1 MDIHTLDQDLQIVG
15 GQLTL
20 TASTLPGL
28 SLQPWLLVYN
38 QDQPLIIASARKE
51 VRGHEVIVSGTTPFM
66 GVPSLAVTATF
77 HLDTTNTP
85 VAQLRFTLI
94 GKKPAPNAWRFSTS
108 FPQIPLAMDYAQS
121 VTIPH
126 LNVYDELQLTDAA
139 FVLSTGAGN
148 DQTTGVP
155 LVPGLNFIATLN
167 PQGLTGLFD
176 SLLGGKKQVT
186 LYGPIVVPTTGQVT
200 PELPPE
206 TYPWQTSWPVPGIL
220 LQADLGIAVTLA
232 KLKFQNCALRL
243 YTPLT
248 SDWLDANATYE
259 PIIAITGTL
268 QIPGANV
275 SVDAL
280 VELTRNYAYTP
291 IAGIF
296 QGVSLASLASLADL
310 ANGNDLLDLLPAA
323 IKGPLLK
330 AGGLSLEQAALIL
343 TDRLSAEAVASV
355 FLSVGMPQV
364 QWTVFSGVTV
374 EHLFAAFLIDSPF
387 ITQQRTVSAQIGG
400 TIDIGGVLLDVIT
413 QVPDFTVRAEL
424 QDEAVFPLKA
434 FFQQYVPELPA
445 PPDLQVGEAQLVITP
460 GSSYDFTASMLDDPA
475 WTLDLGPLPL
485 TLSNVELSLS
495 RQTSRPAQGT
505 FTATLALG
513 QDLELTT
520 SYTLPGDFLLR
531 ADLPEV
537 HLSSVIALLNEI
549 DLPLPTGFDIDL
561 KQASVLIERVASDLS
576 FNVAADISTL
586 GLLAFTVQ
594 RQSAWGFALGVDLT
608 LSSLSALPGLAVLA
622 PFERFVGLE
631 TLMLVVSSFDGS
643 AGFQFPD
650 MANFQVPSLGNGKIQ
665 LPRQA
670 SGLVRG
676 LNIYAR
682 LRTTQSTGFR
692 VLATY
697 LGLQL
702 DGTVGITLAVSLPDP
717 LTNSKLFVSVSGEIQ
732 PGTTLVGELGG
743 LLQGGEIGVFLTAV
757 VKTQVQNQ
765 PMEFDVTAMVLENGV
780 LICGT
785 MQGTIHFGPVQL
797 SNLALV
803 VGLDFEGIPSLGIAA
818 TLDIN
823 TFESALALFFDSTD
837 PAKSLVAG
845 ALSSLTLL
853 DIARYLAG
861 QQDIPAGLDTVL
873 GLIGLKEL
881 KAFSMPAALA
891 LSLDNRD
898 IPAIS
903 AAFMQY
909 GSIHLAGSSDLVL
922 LVINERGALW
932 HLTDLATMQ
941 HYSLK
946 LRGTDVA
953 VTLEPQLYIAPA
965 TTFIGSLQYPQ
976 GCDITAEIDYL
987 LIQAQIKILIS
998 AQQGIAADVD
1008 LAPIVLLSRDFFSL
1022 TGAGGQGGPH
1032 LSLATYRQP
1041 ELTDPQLRDPHFLI
1055 TGNLRLLGAD
1065 TAGLSLLISEQ
1076 GLTFALSS
1084 QTSPLLF
1091 LQLHGSIDGLS
1102 QLDIGG
1108 SIVVGINRSLDLG
1121 VLGSLSVDVTVNG
1134 ALDITYIG
1142 GSAAASV
1149 QGGFVF
1155 QGIQCNIAAFG
1166 LDVHSPALQN
1176 IGETLWN
1183 QIVDIISKLLKNPDQ
1198 WLEWVRTTI
1207 ISGVGQAAEQ
1217 VGQILVSVYQLSAD
1231 AIASKTSQI
1240 LGYSIDGVSQALKGA
1255 GCSANEAVSALKDVG
1270 YQTADIAT
1278 AVGSVFTSLHADI
1291 NVGHIDTPAGPH
1303 LDTPT
1308 SHLDVPGTHVD
1319 STTHADL
1326 PGSHI
1331 DSSVHADTPHVDSPV
1346 GTIVPHGD
1354 AHPHTDQSITPH
1366 GDSNPHI
1373 DQTTTPHGDTSTPH
1387 GDSQIPP
1394 HGDTSSH
1401 VDVNS

>member
-1 MDIHTLDQDLQIVG
+1 MDIHTLDQDLSIVG

-20 TASTLPGL
+20 TATTLPGL
-28 SLQPWLLVYN
+28 PLEPLLLAYN
-38 QDQPLIIASARKE
+38 QDQPLSIARAQKE
-51 VRGHEVIVSGTTPFM
+51 VRGQVVIVSGTTSFM

-77 HLDTTNTP
+77 HLDATNTP

-94 GKKPAPNAWRFSTS
+94 GKKAAPTAWRFSSS
-108 FPQIPLAMDYAQS
+108 FPHIPLAMDYAQS
-121 VTIPH
+121 VTIAL
-126 LNVYDELQLTDAA
+126 LNVYDELQLTDAV
-139 FVLSTGAGN
+139 FVLSTRAGN

-155 LVPGLNFIATLN
+155 LVAGLNFIATLN
-167 PQGLTGLFD
+167 PQGLIGLFD
-176 SLLGGKKQVT
+176 SLLAGKKQVT

-220 LQADLGIAVTLA
+220 LQADLGIEVTLA
-232 KLKFQNCALRL
+232 KLRFQNCALRL

-248 SDWLDANATYE
+248 NDWLDAHDTYA
-259 PIIAITGTL
+259 PIIAVTGTL
-268 QIPGANV
+268 HIPSANV

-291 IAGIF
+291 IAGSF
-296 QGVSLASLASLADL
+296 QGVNLDNLARLADV
-310 ANGNDLLDLLPAA
+310 AAGNDLFELLPAA

-330 AGGLSLEQAALIL
+330 SGGLSLEQVALLL

-355 FLSVGMPQV
+355 FLSVGLPDL
-364 QWTVFSGVTV
+364 QWTVFSGITI
-374 EHLFAAFLIDSPF
+374 EQMFATFLIDSPF
-387 ITQQRTVSAQIGG
+387 VTQQRTVSTQVGG
-400 TIDIGGVLLDVIT
+400 TIDIGGALLDVT
-413 QVPDFTVRAEL
+413 TRVPDVTVWAQL
-424 QDEAVFPLKA
+424 QDEAILPLKA
-434 FFQQYVPELPA
+434 FFQHAVPELPA
-445 PPDLQVGEAQLVITP
+445 PPDLQIGEAQLVIAP
-460 GSSYDFTASMLDDPA
+460 GSSYDFTASMLDDPP
-475 WTLDLGPLPL
+475 WTLDLGPVPL

-495 RQTSRPAQGT
+495 RQASGPARGT

-537 HLSSVIALLNEI
+537 HLSSLIALLNES
-549 DLPLPTGFDIDL
+549 DLLLPPGFDIEL

-576 FNVAADISTL
+576 FNVAVDMPTP

-594 RQSAWGFALGVDLT
+594 RQGTWGFALGVDLA
-608 LSSLSALPGLAVLA
+608 LNSLSAMPGLAALA
-622 PFERFVGLE
+622 PFEQFVGLE
-631 TLMLVVSSFDGS
+631 TLMLVLSSFDGPV
-643 AGFQFPD
+643 GFQFPD
-650 MANFQVPSLGNGKIQ
+650 MANFQVPSLGNGQIQ

-676 LNIYAR
+676 LNVYAR
-682 LRTTQSTGFR
+682 LRTTQSAGFR

-697 LGLQL
+697 LGLRL
-702 DGTVGITLAVSLPDP
+702 DGTVGMTLAVSLPDP
-717 LTNSKLFVSVSGEIQ
+717 VTNSKLFVSVHTDLQ
-732 PGTTLVGELGG
+732 QGTTLVGELGG

-765 PMEFDVTAMVLENGV
+765 PMEFTVTALVLENGV
-780 LICGT
+780 LISGT

-818 TLDIN
+818 TLDIS

-845 ALSSLTLL
+845 ALSNVTLL

-861 QQDIPAGLDTVL
+861 QQDIPAGLDTIL

-881 KAFSMPAALA
+881 QAFSMPSALA
-891 LSLDNRD
+891 TSLDERD

-903 AAFMQY
+903 AAFTRY
-909 GSIHLAGSSDLVL
+909 GGIRIAGTSDLVL
-922 LVINERGALW
+922 LVVNEPGSAW
-932 HLTDLATMQ
+932 HLTDLASMQ

-946 LRGTDVA
+946 LQGTSLA

-976 GCDITAEIDYL
+976 GFDISAEIDYL

-1008 LAPIVLLSRDFFSL
+1008 LAPIVLLSQDFFSL

-1041 ELTDPQLRDPHFLI
+1041 ELTDPQLRDPHFLL

-1065 TAGLSLLISEQ
+1065 AAGLSLLIGEQ

-1091 LQLHGSIDGLS
+1091 LQLHGSIDSLS
-1102 QLDIGG
+1102 HLDIGG

-1134 ALDITYIG
+1134 VLDIRYIG
-1142 GSAAASV
+1142 GSASASV

-1155 QGIQCNIAAFG
+1155 QGIHCNIPALG

-1176 IGETLWN
+1176 IAETLWG
-1183 QIVDIISKLLKNPDQ
+1183 QIVDIIVKLLKNPDQ
-1198 WLEWVRTTI
+1198 WLEWVRALI
-1207 ISGVGQAAEQ
+1207 MSGAGQTAEQ
-1217 VGQILVSVYQLSAD
+1217 VGQVLASVYQLSAD
-1231 AIASKTSQI
+1231 AVAGKTSQI
-1240 LGYSIDGVSQALKGA
+1240 LGYSIAGVSQALKGA
-1255 GCSANEAVSALKDVG
+1255 GCTANEAVNALKDVG

-1278 AVGSVFTSLHADI
+1278 AVGSVFRSLHADV

-1319 STTHADL
+1319 STPHADL

-1354 AHPHTDQSITPH
+1354 AHPHSDQNITPH

-1373 DQTTTPHGDTSTPH
+1373 DQTTSPHADTSTPH
-1387 GDSQIPP
+1387 GDSQVPP
-1394 HGDTSSH
+1394 HGDSSSH
-1401 VDVNS
+1401 VDVH